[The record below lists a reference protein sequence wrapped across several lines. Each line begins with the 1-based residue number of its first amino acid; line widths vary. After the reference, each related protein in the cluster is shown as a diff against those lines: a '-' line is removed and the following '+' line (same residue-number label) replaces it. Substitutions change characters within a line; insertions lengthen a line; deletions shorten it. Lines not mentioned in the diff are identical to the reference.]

1 MSEEKIKSV
10 MHDFLKALAERDVEK
25 ALSFCTEDAAWA
37 TPQGT
42 FKGKGELKRYVTW
55 LNQATPD
62 LKITET
68 GIGIMVQGN
77 NGVYEHVLS
86 GTFEGMKWEILAM
99 CAYEFSNEKI
109 QNIRTVYD
117 RLSMAKQT
125 VKGMLAKKAVNSI
138 INAAEKGLR

>member
-10 MHDFLKALAERDVEK
+10 MHDFLKTLAERDVEK
-25 ALSFCTEDAAWA
+25 ALSFCTEDAAWV
-37 TPQGT
+37 TPEGT

-55 LNQATPD
+55 LNQNTPD

-68 GIGIMVQGN
+68 GIGIMAQGN

-86 GTFEGMKWEILAM
+86 GTFEGTKWEMLAM
-99 CAYEFSNEKI
+99 CAYEFSDEKI

-117 RLSMAKQT
+117 RLWMAKQV

-138 INAAEKGLR
+138 INATEKGLR

>member
-1 MSEEKIKSV
+1 MSEAKIKSA
-10 MHDFLKALAERDVEK
+10 MHDFLNALTERDVEK
-25 ALSFCTEDAAWA
+25 ALSFCTEDAAWV

-55 LNQATPD
+55 LNQTTPD

-68 GIGIMVQGN
+68 GIGIVAQGN

-99 CAYEFSNEKI
+99 CAYEFSEEKI

-117 RLSMAKQT
+117 RLWMAKQV